1 MGFFT
6 SHEFRTLDDLLINQL
21 QDLYD
26 AEQQI
31 SDALPKMERAATHPQ
46 LKSAF
51 REHLGQTQQHV
62 TRLDRVI
69 GMMGPDSERETCQA
83 MKGIIREGE
92 DAVDAGG
99 DPSVKDAALI
109 AAAQRVEH
117 YEIAVYGTART
128 FARQLGR
135 DEIAD
140 ILQQTLDEEKQTD
153 QKLTKIAESSVNIE
167 AP

>member
-6 SHEFRTLDDLLINQL
+6 SHEFSTLSDLLISQL

-31 SDALPKMERAATHPQ
+31 TDALPKMERAATHPM

-62 TRLDRVI
+62 NRLDRVI
-69 GMMGPDSERETCQA
+69 GMMDVESDRETCQA
-83 MKGIIREGE
+83 MKGLLREGAE
-92 DAVDAGG
+92 AIDAGG
-99 DPSVKDAALI
+99 DPTVKDAALI

-117 YEIAVYGTART
+117 YEIAGYGTART
-128 FARQLGR
+128 LAQQLGR
-135 DEIAD
+135 SEIAD
-140 ILQQTLDEEKQTD
+140 ILQQTLNEEKQTD
-153 QKLTKIAESSVNIE
+153 QKLTQIAESSVNVQ